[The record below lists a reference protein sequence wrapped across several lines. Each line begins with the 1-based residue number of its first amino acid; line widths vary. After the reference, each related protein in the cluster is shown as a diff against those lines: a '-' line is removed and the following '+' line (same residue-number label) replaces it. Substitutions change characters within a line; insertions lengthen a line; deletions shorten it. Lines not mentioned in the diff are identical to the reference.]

1 MAENILDRISR
12 ESANLSKGER
22 SVAKIILDD
31 PLLSAGENIAELA
44 TRAGVSQPT
53 VCRFCTRFGASGFR
67 EFKLI
72 LNAAVR
78 QESNPVQNKSIK
90 SGDTVNDVIKK
101 VFSSVQ
107 AALQDTERN
116 IDPNVLARA
125 IDLVSQA
132 GRIVLAAHG
141 TSKSSAED
149 FLVRLLSLGMH
160 AECYADNTNLLRAA
174 ASLHAG
180 DLLIIISSTGEDL
193 DFIHATKL
201 ALDSTVSTMA
211 LCPATSTMSQLCSLS
226 IKCGYKSDNS
236 VASMT
241 GQIAATVVLQ
251 SIIAGVTLRRAD
263 LIKAVGEK
271 IEQAVLLTQKQA
283 TRALTSEEENK
294 TPVVTQAPLNADTP
308 ITVINWKS

>member
-1 MAENILDRISR
+1 M
-12 ESANLSKGER
+12 
-22 SVAKIILDD
+22 
-31 PLLSAGENIAELA
+31 
-44 TRAGVSQPT
+44 
-53 VCRFCTRFGASGFR
+53 
-67 EFKLI
+67 
-72 LNAAVR
+72 
-78 QESNPVQNKSIK
+78 
-90 SGDTVNDVIKK
+90 
-101 VFSSVQ
+101 
-107 AALQDTERN
+107 
-116 IDPNVLARA
+116 
-125 IDLVSQA
+125 
-132 GRIVLAAHG
+132 
-141 TSKSSAED
+141 
-149 FLVRLLSLGMH
+149 SLGMH

-294 TPVVTQAPLNADTP
+294 APVVTQAPLNADTP